1 MALLLAAFGL
11 HGIIAYSVRQRTHEI
26 GVRIALGATVGRVL
40 ALILGQGARLTVI
53 GLAVGLAGAFILSP
67 FLRTML
73 FEITPTDP
81 WTIAATVVILTVV
94 VGLATLG
101 AARRATRIE
110 AAVALR
116 QE

>member
-1 MALLLAAFGL
+1 M
-11 HGIIAYSVRQRTHEI
+11 RQRRHEI
-26 GVRIALGATVGRVL
+26 GVRIALGATVGRIL
-40 ALILGQGARLTVI
+40 AMILGQGARLTAVGI
-53 GLAVGLAGAFILSP
+53 AVGLLGALVLSQ

-73 FEITPTDP
+73 FEISPTDP
-81 WTIAATVVILTVV
+81 WTLAVTVVILIVV
-94 VGLATLG
+94 VGLATLS